1 MSAEA
6 LHDRSDVGCAA
17 TSAEALGR
25 VRERVSDA
33 IVVDVMLGGESGWEL
48 IRALQGDPRC
58 RAAPIVVLSARAHLA
73 LPPGLRPCTA

>member
-1 MSAEA
+1 MKARIEHWRTHQPSSP
-6 LHDRSDVGCAA
+6 DD
-17 TSAEALGR
+17 
-25 VRERVSDA
+25 DA

-73 LPPGLRPCTA
+73 LPPGLRPCAA

>member
-33 IVVDVMLGGESGWEL
+33 IVVDDLLNNPNPFVAIPFFWVSDPHGGLLTRG
-48 IRALQGDPRC
+48 LQTE
-58 RAAPIVVLSARAHLA
+58 A
-73 LPPGLRPCTA
+73 T

>member
-33 IVVDVMLGGESGWEL
+33 IVVE
-48 IRALQGDPRC
+48 
-58 RAAPIVVLSARAHLA
+58 
-73 LPPGLRPCTA
+73 